1 MQQQHNNN
9 NNSSLQ
15 LKVAKTKS
23 KTSTAK
29 TTHLVAHRVQRCQT
43 CDCVFTYANFVWGKW
58 SRIISKHNKI
68 NCVLIRETHK
78 KLLNQLHKLRLWLM
92 HIWFFYGFKFG
103 ARLGRYL
110 LWLLLLLLLTLN
122 LSCHQCVRVFAQCV
136 CIHVHMLILLFLITY
151 LMLVMLCAFKSL
163 SKCNNCTW
171 THWLVWMN
179 LDATPHPASSLDLVF
194 APVVVALFI
203 YNYWLF
209 DVNQL
214 LLLFNFPITHNTLL
228 VCSLCELCFPV
239 FVIKLLFVGL
249 VYTMNKFVCANERVN
264 THNILMCMSMCTLIF
279 IHFPIPQ
286 RVFVESSTR
295 RRQLLNDP
303 QGISMNFS

>member
-1 MQQQHNNN
+1 MCANKRDSRVEAKVHTTTTTTSKYLLASRLNDCECSNSNN

-43 CDCVFTYANFVWGKW
+43 CDCVFTYANFVCGKW

-110 LWLLLLLLLTLN
+110 LWLLLLTLN
-122 LSCHQCVRVFAQCV
+122 LSCYQCVRVCAQCV
-136 CIHVHMLILLFLITY
+136 CIYVHMLILLFLITY

-179 LDATPHPASSLDLVF
+179 LDAPPRIIPRSGSRAGCG
-194 APVVVALFI
+194 
-203 YNYWLF
+203 
-209 DVNQL
+209 
-214 LLLFNFPITHNTLL
+214 
-228 VCSLCELCFPV
+228 CSLYL
-239 FVIKLLFVGL
+239 
-249 VYTMNKFVCANERVN
+249 
-264 THNILMCMSMCTLIF
+264 
-279 IHFPIPQ
+279 
-286 RVFVESSTR
+286 
-295 RRQLLNDP
+295 
-303 QGISMNFS
+303 